1 MPLKVVHENGS
12 VKGVV
17 VGIGRTVKTIKAG
30 IVILAAGGI
39 GTAQILKASGLPVKD
54 RLWADIV
61 LTVGGK
67 SKNALML
74 KEPPMVWYAKKKDYI
89 ISPYIDILSHWFHK
103 PWRNVAINDRVGVMI
118 KLAETENGIVNRDGT
133 VTKELTHNDLSR
145 LDDAAAIVRD
155 IMATAGVE
163 GPFVNGMLNAGH
175 FGGTV
180 PLVKQDISTMRP
192 SGLPTGLW
200 VADLSLVPKSQG
212 MPTILLTAA
221 IALRVAR
228 KIVEENKP

>member
-1 MPLKVVHENGS
+1 
-12 VKGVV
+12 
-17 VGIGRTVKTIKAG
+17 
-30 IVILAAGGI
+30 
-39 GTAQILKASGLPVKD
+39 
-54 RLWADIV
+54 
-61 LTVGGK
+61 
-67 SKNALML
+67 ML
-74 KEPPMVWYAKKKDYI
+74 KEPPMVWYVKKKDYI

-155 IMATAGVE
+155 IMATGGVE
-163 GPFVNGMLNAGH
+163 GAFVNGMLNAGH

-180 PLVKQDISTMRP
+180 PLVKQDISTMHP

-200 VADLSLVPKSQG
+200 VADLSLVPRSQG

-228 KIVEENKP
+228 KIAETNSSKN